1 MEDCSRIPANCII
14 SGILRKSE
22 VVLPRGA
29 TVLEEGDD
37 QSRPALAKLLGRPGE
52 AE

>member
-29 TVLEEGDD
+29 TVNEIATRLRCS
-37 QSRPALAKLLGRPGE
+37 Q
-52 AE
+52 